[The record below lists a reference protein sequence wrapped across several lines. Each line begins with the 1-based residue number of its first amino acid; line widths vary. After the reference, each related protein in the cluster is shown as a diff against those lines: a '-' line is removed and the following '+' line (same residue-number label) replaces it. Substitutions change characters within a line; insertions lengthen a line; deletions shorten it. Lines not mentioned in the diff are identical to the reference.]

1 MFATFRAS
9 SWKEVKNFFANRAL
23 WAFRG
28 QSNFTWS
35 LETTLYREA
44 VTKYDMSEAKWIH
57 LQDRES
63 WILYQFSRFAH
74 QLRSDLPPK
83 ENLLDWL
90 ALIQH
95 YGGPTRLLDFTY
107 SVHIASF
114 FATESASTDATVWAI
129 SLPMLEF
136 ATHKHLDFHPEGRID
151 EMRRANN
158 SKFEELLIQKDAPTS
173 VMHVE
178 PDKMHERLWTQKGL
192 FLAPTNPNESF
203 MVNLANTF
211 GVDPKAIDF
220 SKEVPWSDDLDERTT
235 LDFCEEGYIAVV
247 KIVIPRELHREI
259 LEDLRSVNITA
270 ATLFPGLEGFAR
282 SLKYHV

>member
-9 SWKEVKNFFANRAL
+9 SWEEVKNSFASRAL

-28 QSNFTWS
+28 QSDFTWP

-44 VTKYDMSEAKWIH
+44 STKYDMSETEWLC
-57 LQDRES
+57 LQNRES

-74 QLRSDLPPK
+74 QLRSDLPPE
-83 ENLLDWL
+83 ENVLDWL

-107 SVHIASF
+107 SIHIAAF
-114 FATESASTDATVWAI
+114 FATESASTDAAVWAI
-129 SLPMLEF
+129 RLSTLES
-136 ATHKHLDFHPEGRID
+136 AAHEHLDFHPEGRID

-158 SKFEELLIQKDAPTS
+158 SKFEKLLIQKDAPTA
-173 VMHVE
+173 VVHVE
-178 PDKMHERLWTQKGL
+178 PDKMHERLWTQQGL
-192 FLAPTNPNESF
+192 FLAPTNPNEPF

-211 GVDPKAIDF
+211 GVDPKTIDF
-220 SKEVPWSDDLDERTT
+220 SKEVPWSDDLDERTS
-235 LDFCEEGYIAVV
+235 LDFREEGYIAAV
-247 KIVIPRELHREI
+247 KIVIPRELHHEI
-259 LEDLRSVNITA
+259 LKDLRSVNITA